1 MKTEAFRLQRAAVE
15 IDASALP
22 PPVLTY
28 DTGLRRWRLE
38 GNYTYRDN
46 GTTITVPD
54 GFQFDLSSIPR
65 PLWWLIAPF
74 ELSISAPLLHDFL
87 YQKAGSAPEEIEPDK
102 EYTRADTDALFK
114 KMMEQEGVV
123 GWRRA
128 AAYLAVRL
136 FGRFAWRD

>member
-1 MKTEAFRLQRAAVE
+1 MRAEAFRLQADAVQ

-28 DTGLRRWRLE
+28 DTGNKRWRLE
-38 GNYTYRDN
+38 GDYVYRDD
-46 GTTITVPD
+46 GVTITVPE
-54 GFQFDLSSIPR
+54 GFRFDLSSIPR
-65 PLWWLIAPF
+65 LLWWLIAPF

-87 YQKAGSAPEEIEPDK
+87 YQKGGSAPDEIDPDK
-102 EYTRADTDALFK
+102 DYTRADTDALFR
-114 KMMEQEGVV
+114 KMMEQEGVT
-123 GWRRA
+123 GWRRG